1 MGDNRSLDKTS
12 TPDMEQLIYD
22 WNTIDGNAL
31 SGKSGIEFDDET
43 LRDGLQSP
51 SVKDPSLE
59 EKIELL
65 HLMEEIGIHTA
76 DVGLPGAGPRARSD
90 VTKLVKEIASNSM
103 KITPNCAA
111 RTVIADIQPIAEISQ
126 EVGIAIEC
134 CAFIGSSP
142 IRVYAEEW
150 TLDLMVQRTA
160 EAVSFA
166 HNEGLPVMFVTEDT
180 VRADPE
186 TLATL
191 FGAAIDSGASRLCL
205 CDTCGHATPDG
216 VRSLVRWT
224 REFLSTRDE
233 SIKIDWHGHRDR
245 GMALSNALTAIEA
258 GVDRVHGTAMGIGE
272 RVGNLPMDLLLVN
285 LRLLGVI
292 DNDLS
297 KLPDY
302 VEKTAEF
309 TGIPLAH
316 NYPVMGEDAFRTGT
330 GVHAAAVIKAEAKGD
345 EWLADRIYSGVPAGM
360 VGKTQIID
368 IGPMSGKSN
377 VVYWLRNEGIEPDES
392 LVDGIFNLAKMSDR
406 ILTHDEIMSVVEN
419 NNSK

>member
-1 MGDNRSLDKTS
+1 MNMNSVPESEK
-12 TPDMEQLIYD
+12 LIYD
-22 WNTIDGNAL
+22 WNTIDGDPY
-31 SGKSGIEFDDET
+31 SGIGEIEFDDET

-51 SVKDPSLE
+51 SVKDPSIG
-59 EKIELL
+59 EKIEIL

-90 VTKLVKEIASNSM
+90 VTALVKEISSTGM

-111 RTVIADIQPIAEISQ
+111 RTVIADIQPIVEISQ
-126 EVGIAIEC
+126 EVGIPIEC

-142 IRVYAEEW
+142 IRLYAEEW
-150 TLDLMVQRTA
+150 TLDLMVKRTT

-180 VRADPE
+180 VRANPE

-191 FGAAIDSGASRLCL
+191 FDAAIDSGASRLCL

-216 VRSLVRWT
+216 VKNLVRWT

-245 GMALSNALTAIEA
+245 GMALSNALAAIEA
-258 GVDRVHGTAMGIGE
+258 GVNRVHGTAMGIGE
-272 RVGNLPMDLLLVN
+272 RVGNLPMDILLVN
-285 LRLLGVI
+285 LRLLGLI
-292 DNDLS
+292 NNDLS
-297 KLPDY
+297 RLPEY
-302 VEKTAEF
+302 VEKTAEY
-309 TGIPLAH
+309 TGIPLAP
-316 NYPVMGEDAFRTGT
+316 NYPVVGEDAFRTGT
-330 GVHAAAVIKAEAKGD
+330 GVHAAAVIKAEAKGH

-360 VGKTQIID
+360 VGKSQIID

-377 VVYWLRNEGIEPDES
+377 VIYWLRNEGIEPNDAI
-392 LVDGIFNLAKMSDR
+392 VDSIFNLAKLSDR
-406 ILTHDEIMSVVEN
+406 ILTRDEIMSVVEN
-419 NNSK
+419 YNS

>member
-1 MGDNRSLDKTS
+1 MN
-12 TPDMEQLIYD
+12 ELIYD
-22 WNTIDGNAL
+22 WNTIDGNLL
-31 SGKSGIEFDDET
+31 SGTSEIEFDDET

-76 DVGLPGAGPRARSD
+76 DVGLPGAGPRALSD
-90 VTKLVKEIASNSM
+90 VSALVKEIVSNGM

-111 RTVIADIQPIAEISQ
+111 RTVISDIQPIAEISQ
-126 EVGIAIEC
+126 EMGIPIEC

-150 TLDLMVQRTA
+150 SLDLMVKRTT

-166 HNEGLPVMFVTEDT
+166 HKEGLPVMFVTEDT
-180 VRADPE
+180 VRANPE

-216 VRSLVRWT
+216 VKNLVRWT

-233 SIKIDWHGHRDR
+233 SIKLDWHGHRDR
-245 GMALSNALTAIEA
+245 GLALPNALAAIEA

-272 RVGNLPMDLLLVN
+272 RVGNLRMELLLVN

-292 DNDLS
+292 NNDLTR
-297 KLPDY
+297 LPEY
-302 VEKTAEF
+302 VEKTAEY

-316 NYPVMGEDAFRTGT
+316 NYPVVGEDAFRTGT
-330 GVHAAAVIKAEAKGD
+330 GVHAAAVIKADAKGN

-377 VVYWLRNEGIEPDES
+377 VIYWLRNEGIEPEKS
-392 LVDGIFNLAKMSDR
+392 LVDGIFDLAKLSDR
-406 ILTHDEIMSVVEN
+406 ILTRDEIMSVVEN
-419 NNSK
+419 ANS